1 MLATLNDVLK
11 PAQAGRYAVG
21 LFNTT
26 DTDMLQAAI
35 EAAEEAR
42 SPIIIGTAEVLLPYG
57 ELPLIAPAGIAYVP
71 VAGAPTVVM
80 EGAGGAVCLG
90 VAVTPQE
97 ELEPGELM
105 LYSAGGASIVLKN
118 SGKVL
123 INGREVS

>member
-1 MLATLNDVLK
+1 MWINEYMTGRSFSAAGASAGEIRSANNGNVSVSATRD
-11 PAQAGRYAVG
+11 
-21 LFNTT
+21 
-26 DTDMLQAAI
+26 
-35 EAAEEAR
+35 
-42 SPIIIGTAEVLLPYG
+42 YG
-57 ELPLIAPAGIAYVP
+57 ALPLIAPAGIAYVP

-90 VAVTPQE
+90 IAVTPQE

>member
-1 MLATLNDVLK
+1 MWINEYMTGRSFSAAGASAGEIRSANNGSVSVSATRD
-11 PAQAGRYAVG
+11 
-21 LFNTT
+21 
-26 DTDMLQAAI
+26 
-35 EAAEEAR
+35 
-42 SPIIIGTAEVLLPYG
+42 YG
-57 ELPLIAPAGIAYVP
+57 ALPLIAPAGIAYVP

-90 VAVTPQE
+90 VAVTPRE
-97 ELEPGELM
+97 ELQPGELM

>member
-1 MLATLNDVLK
+1 MWINEYMTGRSFSAAGASAGEIRSANNGNVSVSATRD
-11 PAQAGRYAVG
+11 
-21 LFNTT
+21 
-26 DTDMLQAAI
+26 
-35 EAAEEAR
+35 
-42 SPIIIGTAEVLLPYG
+42 YG
-57 ELPLIAPAGIAYVP
+57 ALPLIAPAGIAYVP

-97 ELEPGELM
+97 EELEPGELM

>member
-1 MLATLNDVLK
+1 MWINEYMTGRSFSAAGASAGEIRSANNGNVSVSATRD
-11 PAQAGRYAVG
+11 
-21 LFNTT
+21 
-26 DTDMLQAAI
+26 
-35 EAAEEAR
+35 
-42 SPIIIGTAEVLLPYG
+42 YG
-57 ELPLIAPAGIAYVP
+57 ALPLIAPAGIAYVP

-90 VAVTPQE
+90 VAVTPPE
-97 ELEPGELM
+97 ELQPGELM

>member
-1 MLATLNDVLK
+1 MWINEYMTGRSFSAAGASAGEIRSANNGNVSVSATRD
-11 PAQAGRYAVG
+11 Y
-21 LFNTT
+21 
-26 DTDMLQAAI
+26 
-35 EAAEEAR
+35 
-42 SPIIIGTAEVLLPYG
+42 GT
-57 ELPLIAPAGIAYVP
+57 LPLIAPAGIAYVP
-71 VAGAPTVVM
+71 VAGASTVVM

-97 ELEPGELM
+97 ELQPGELM

>member
-1 MLATLNDVLK
+1 MWINEYMTGRSFSAAGASAGEIRSANNGNVSVSATRD
-11 PAQAGRYAVG
+11 
-21 LFNTT
+21 
-26 DTDMLQAAI
+26 
-35 EAAEEAR
+35 
-42 SPIIIGTAEVLLPYG
+42 YG
-57 ELPLIAPAGIAYVP
+57 ALPLIAPAGIAYVP

-97 ELEPGELM
+97 ELQPGELM

>member
-1 MLATLNDVLK
+1 MWINEYMTGRSFSAAGASAGEIRSANNGNVSVSATRD
-11 PAQAGRYAVG
+11 
-21 LFNTT
+21 
-26 DTDMLQAAI
+26 
-35 EAAEEAR
+35 
-42 SPIIIGTAEVLLPYG
+42 YG
-57 ELPLIAPAGIAYVP
+57 ALPLIAPAGIAYVP

>member
-1 MLATLNDVLK
+1 MWINEYMTGRSFSAAGASAGEIRSTNNGSVSVSATRD
-11 PAQAGRYAVG
+11 
-21 LFNTT
+21 
-26 DTDMLQAAI
+26 
-35 EAAEEAR
+35 
-42 SPIIIGTAEVLLPYG
+42 YG
-57 ELPLIAPAGIAYVP
+57 ALPLIAPAGIAYVP

-90 VAVTPQE
+90 VAVTPRE
-97 ELEPGELM
+97 ELQPGELM